1 MKTRFP
7 LLTIALAF
15 ALCACPAYAR
25 DGAGALTFIKAPIS
39 TAPQFAQPGGALI
52 VDVAESVYNSCA
64 CRFHLFLDSPDGRV
78 ELTEIS
84 RAADPATGTY
94 RFSAAIPEGMTQGL
108 YNITAH
114 KGGNYD
120 TSIKAVFLVEEFPAS
135 FNVMQIHAPLVDET
149 AGINLELA
157 AELAAKEKPAFIL
170 LTGALTASNAPERV
184 TRFLDILKKMPSPVF
199 AASADPA
206 QQLLYGPLPRAFAF
220 GENLF
225 LLTAPMDPISGVCAE
240 QPFEELLKNREE
252 ESRKFF
258 ASSHSLL
265 VDSSGNTK
273 IFITKP
279 SKNGC
284 IKDIQETVSP
294 VPLKNGAV
302 RIYSFENGRLAG
314 HKLIPLPR

>member
-7 LLTIALAF
+7 LLTLALAF
-15 ALCACPAYAR
+15 ALCACPAHAR

-64 CRFHLFLDSPDGRV
+64 CRFHLFLDSPEGRV

-84 RAADPATGTY
+84 RAADPATATY

-108 YNITAH
+108 YNLTAH

-135 FNVMQIHAPLVDET
+135 FAVMHIHDPMVDENT
-149 AGINLELA
+149 GMNLELS

-170 LTGALTASNAPERV
+170 ITGALTASNAPERM
-184 TRFLDILKKMPSPVF
+184 TRFLDILKKMPVPVF
-199 AASADPA
+199 AASEDPA
-206 QQLLYGPLPRAFAF
+206 QQILSGPLPRAFAF
-220 GENLF
+220 GEQIF
-225 LLTAPMDPISGVCAE
+225 LLTPPADPQPGACAE

-252 ESRKFF
+252 DSRKFF

-265 VDSSGNTK
+265 TDTSGNTK
-273 IFITKP
+273 VLITKP
-279 SKNGC
+279 SKSGC
-284 IKDIQETVSP
+284 VKDIQETVP
-294 VPLKNGAV
+294 PAPLNNGAV

-314 HKLIPLPR
+314 HKLIPLTR

>member
-7 LLTIALAF
+7 LLILALAF
-15 ALCACPAYAR
+15 ALCACPVHAR
-25 DGAGALTFIKAPIS
+25 DGAGALSFIKAPIS
-39 TAPQFAQPGGALI
+39 TAPQFAHPGGALI

-64 CRFHLFLDSPDGRV
+64 CRFHLFLDSPEGRV
-78 ELTEIS
+78 ELPEIT
-84 RAADPATGTY
+84 RVADPATGTY

-135 FNVMQIHAPLVDET
+135 FTVVHIHDPLVDENT
-149 AGINLELA
+149 GIKLELT
-157 AELAAKEKPAFIL
+157 AELAAKQKPAFIL
-170 LTGALTASNAPERV
+170 ITGALTASNAPERV
-184 TRFLDILKKMPSPVF
+184 TRFLDILKKMPAPVF
-199 AASADPA
+199 AASADPS
-206 QQLLYGPLPRAFAF
+206 QQPLFGALPRTIGF
-220 GENLF
+220 GEHAF
-225 LLTAPMDPISGVCAE
+225 LLTAPIDTQPGACAE

-252 ESRKFF
+252 DSRKFF

-273 IFITKP
+273 VFITKP
-279 SKNGC
+279 SKSGC
-284 IKDIQETVSP
+284 IKDIQETVPPSP
-294 VPLKNGAV
+294 MNKGAV